1 MPEWENAPVIDQP
14 TESATPAWQSAPEVH
29 TAKALA
35 YGPIVGERHRDAM
48 YGPKGNEL
56 KPTDVAISP
65 NLEKAAGL
73 KLGDWVDVSVDGKSI
88 GKRQFNDRSFLSP
101 GKPTNNVVELRDRD
115 ISGVHVQITP
125 TPPPAWDAAPEEQ
138 QPFDTRL
145 NKEEE
150 QAFQDWKTKYAP
162 DDSGQDYDLRGAFK
176 AGLTPNPETGHWPD
190 TFKKPNHPTF
200 SDQSIYAQ
208 AAPQLAGHWQGDRY
222 IPPTPQAIPQVERMP
237 PIGQL
242 REGLPPLEKP
252 LRAIGKTG
260 VEMVKGLPET
270 VKLIRPPEPI
280 DVIKGALQNAALA
293 KKVINQPTG
302 SQEWWDA
309 LVPLAA
315 QELMAAGGVM
325 GGGIGGRAAPI
336 KPVIE
341 KPMVQPP
348 VSWDLPSEQIVSSAW
363 KLPNGEVVS
372 SGPLH
377 GNSPAQNAEP
387 GFLTTSGRF
396 LNREDAGELA
406 TGLRQELRGED
417 FFQETDVVPSLAEH
431 PIAGK
436 PIKITQAADQ
446 FGAEMPVSA
455 AIINDLGGLI
465 SESRAKRVGSFEA
478 NSDLWNDKP
487 TLHHPTHNKIYSPR
501 GQMPDTAAQELY
513 DMGLLNEPSVGA
525 MWNAIKSESQT
536 SRRIVKESRIQP
548 RDPMMPPESAAIEP
562 PPPIPPPPPP
572 PREPAPL
579 IPSEPVPPETLNP
592 VKGSGAFVR
601 SYLIDKELGDRMEGI
616 GAAYESGALRANT
629 AIRNLTDGLS
639 AKQEADLGK
648 YLVSDR
654 LMEVNPEHP
663 QILPENVMREIE
675 SDPAIAKAL
684 DYYVSEIKPD
694 IESWRMRAG
703 LSEEAAAGKKAT
715 FISLIPKKLELLPE
729 KVGNNFVSPRALPR
743 TTIFAKAAKGL
754 AKEYNTNLNEVL
766 TQSYAEVI
774 RKARVREFYDAA
786 QAKGV
791 TDSAQ
796 FEDLP
801 AELKHDLTRATEVSM
816 APIGANKLLRDYQ
829 KFVTGTAL
837 TANPPELV
845 NHMRRQLNVV
855 AAKPPV
861 GQGLLARLEVFAPYF
876 GPKFGVFKRV
886 VMDDMSLPSNQAI
899 LRDIF
904 DAGGGS
910 TRSFGHRYQSKIPGI
925 KQLQGATQNLLF
937 GIPKGKGVRGWDLRM
952 RVQLE
957 KIRRAVES
965 EKNPQRTREFSNQIG
980 KYGSHVDW
988 FTRGLRVVNP
998 YAATTVALRW
1008 TELKTLVG
1016 APGFKGETF
1025 TRSALHRAETFLR
1038 GTGGTLIALATANY
1052 LLSNK
1057 WPWENDKGHEFDL
1070 NTGVRNKEGQ
1080 TVYVKLR
1087 AIAPELSRPLSTLS
1101 IPELSRETT
1110 AKHPQYLSAGL
1121 TGPTNQALSLISGPG
1136 QNLALTAAT
1145 GKVPYFLKRPGEAPE
1160 LMNVATLKKGE
1171 GAAGVSR
1178 GLRQITRAVKG
1189 VNPFGDVFGPTFEVD
1204 VPLGMDYIQEPI
1216 RGIKPFG
1223 NIYSTS
1229 YEKKDKP
1236 SKTTSRLKRL
1246 RRLK

>member
-1 MPEWENAPVIDQP
+1 MPEWENAPVVEAP
-14 TESATPAWQSAPEVH
+14 TESATPAWQAAPEVH

-48 YGPKGNEL
+48 FGPNGNEL

-101 GKPTNNVVELRDRD
+101 GKPTHDVVELRDRD
-115 ISGVHVQITP
+115 ISGAHVQITP
-125 TPPPAWDAAPEEQ
+125 TPAPAWDAAPTLTATESQEVSAA
-138 QPFDTRL
+138 P
-145 NKEEE
+145 
-150 QAFQDWKTKYAP
+150 AP
-162 DDSGQDYDLRGAFK
+162 DL
-176 AGLTPNPETGHWPD
+176 
-190 TFKKPNHPTF
+190 
-200 SDQSIYAQ
+200 
-208 AAPQLAGHWQGDRY
+208 
-222 IPPTPQAIPQVERMP
+222 PPVERMP

-293 KKVINQPTG
+293 KQVINQPTG

-315 QELMAAGGVM
+315 QELMAAGGVI
-325 GGGIGGRAAPI
+325 GVGIGGRAPAIPE

-348 VSWDLPSEQIVSSAW
+348 VSWDVPEVPI
-363 KLPNGEVVS
+363 PNLVKQPEVA
-372 SGPLH
+372 
-377 GNSPAQNAEP
+377 PAP
-387 GFLTTSGRF
+387 
-396 LNREDAGELA
+396 
-406 TGLRQELRGED
+406 
-417 FFQETDVVPSLAEH
+417 VPQ
-431 PIAGK
+431 PVQ
-436 PIKITQAADQ
+436 PTKIIQADDP
-446 FGAEMPVSA
+446 FGAEMPISA

-487 TLHHPTHNKIYSPR
+487 TLQHPTHNKIYSPR
-501 GQMPDTAAQELY
+501 GQMPDTAANELY
-513 DMGLLNEPSVGA
+513 DMGLINEPSVGA

-548 RDPMMPPESAAIEP
+548 PRDPMMPPESAMTEP
-562 PPPIPPPPPP
+562 PPPVPPPPPP
-572 PREPAPL
+572 PREQPPF

-601 SYLIDKELGDRMEGI
+601 SYRIDKELGDRMEGI

-629 AIRNLTDGLS
+629 AIRNLTDGLN

-715 FISLIPKKLELLPE
+715 FISLIPKKMELLPE

-743 TTIFAKAAKGL
+743 TTIFARAAKGL

-786 QAKGV
+786 QAKGI
-791 TDSAQ
+791 TDSPQ

-801 AELKHDLTRATEVSM
+801 PELRHDLTRATEVSM
-816 APIGANKLLRDYQ
+816 TPIGMNRLLRSYQ

-837 TANPPELV
+837 TANPAELM
-845 NHMRRQLNVV
+845 NHMRRQLNLV

-861 GQGLLARLEVFAPYF
+861 GSGLLARLEVLAPYF
-876 GPKFGVFKRV
+876 GPKLGVFKRV
-886 VMDDMSLPSNQAI
+886 VMDDMSLPANQAI
-899 LRDIF
+899 LQDIF

-925 KQLQGATQNLLF
+925 KQLQGATQNMLF

-957 KIRRAVES
+957 KIRRSVEGD
-965 EKNPQRTREFSNQIG
+965 KDPQRTREFANQIG

-988 FTRGLRVVNP
+988 FTRGLRTVNP
-998 YAATTVALRW
+998 YAATTVAMRG

-1025 TRSALHRAETFLR
+1025 TRSALHRAETVLR

-1087 AIAPELSRPLSTLS
+1087 AVAPELSRPLSSVS

-1136 QNLALTAAT
+1136 QNLALTATT

-1160 LMNVATLKKGE
+1160 LMDVATLKKGE
-1171 GAAGVSR
+1171 PAAGVSR
-1178 GLRQITRAVKG
+1178 GLRQITRAIKG

-1204 VPLGMDYIQEPI
+1204 VPLGMDYIEEPI

-1236 SKTTSRLKRL
+1236 TKKTSRLKRL